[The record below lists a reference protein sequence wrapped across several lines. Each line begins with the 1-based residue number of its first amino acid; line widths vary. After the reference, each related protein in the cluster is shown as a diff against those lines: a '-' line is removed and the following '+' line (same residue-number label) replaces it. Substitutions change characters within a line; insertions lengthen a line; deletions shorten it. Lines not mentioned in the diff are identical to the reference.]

1 MRVVVSIFVAEICL
15 FTINLLILHQTN
27 LNILKAM
34 GFLQEF
40 KAFALKGNVVDMAV
54 GVVIGG
60 AFGKIVTSL
69 VNSIIMPPLGYLLGD
84 KNFADLSYVLK
95 KAQFDEAGNVIPG
108 KEEVALKYGEF
119 LQTCLDFA
127 IIAFSIFIVIKVINR
142 LSNLRKKEEEAAAA
156 APATP
161 PAPSKEEVLLTEI
174 RDILKDKK

>member
-1 MRVVVSIFVAEICL
+1 M
-15 FTINLLILHQTN
+15 
-27 LNILKAM
+27 
-34 GFLQEF
+34 QEF
-40 KAFALKGNVVDMAV
+40 KAFALKGNDVDMAV

-84 KNFADLSYVLK
+84 KNFADLSVVLK
-95 KAQFDEAGNVIPG
+95 EAQYDEAGQVIAG

-119 LQTCLDFA
+119 IQTCLDFA

-156 APATP
+156 PATP

>member
-1 MRVVVSIFVAEICL
+1 
-15 FTINLLILHQTN
+15 
-27 LNILKAM
+27 M
-34 GFLQEF
+34 GFMKEF

-84 KNFADLSYVLK
+84 KNFEDLSYTLK
-95 KAQFDEAGNVIPG
+95 EAVYDSEGKVIPG
-108 KEEVALKYGEF
+108 KEEIALKYGEF
-119 LQTCLDFA
+119 IQTCLDFA

-142 LSNLRKKEEEAAAA
+142 LANLRKKEEEAAAA

-174 RDILKDKK
+174 RDILKEKK